1 MYCAQRHFQ
10 AQHLFDGHHVRVF
23 IAHHRHIVETI
34 HVRHGLQVG
43 LLFGQL
49 FGGAVQQADMR
60 VGALD
65 DFAIHLQHQAQH
77 TVRGRMLWPKVQ
89 GVVLNLS
96 HYFIP

>member
-1 MYCAQRHFQ
+1 
-10 AQHLFDGHHVRVF
+10 
-23 IAHHRHIVETI
+23 
-34 HVRHGLQVG
+34 
-43 LLFGQL
+43 
-49 FGGAVQQADMR
+49 MR